1 MQTRGAG
8 PAIRTDMTRTGRL
21 PPRTPCRTLQ
31 GHSDDARPEFCLAS
45 FSRTI
50 EGDYD
55 EVDRYCA
62 LMHNLRRQIHPLT
75 RADPLAVL
83 ADAPPATRTRW
94 DALLW
99 WRTPPGCTAIQCP
112 AESTSLRISS
122 KSRG

>member
-1 MQTRGAG
+1 MQSRGAG
-8 PAIRTDMTRTGRL
+8 PAIQNAMTRTGRL

-31 GHSDDARPEFCLAS
+31 GHSDDARPEFSLAS

-62 LMHNLRRQIHPLT
+62 LMHHLRRQIHPLT
-75 RADPLAVL
+75 RADLLAVL

-94 DALLW
+94 DALLAAVVEN
-99 WRTPPGCTAIQCP
+99 TARLYGHP
-112 AESTSLRISS
+112 VS
-122 KSRG
+122 G